1 MRSVFLWIITLVL
14 IGSVFYFTSI
24 GKLDLK
30 QFYRWEIIV
39 TVALSI
45 VIWFIFQFRKTM
57 RLEKTNITFQF
68 LDD

>member
-1 MRSVFLWIITLVL
+1 MRSVFLWIIVL

-24 GKLDLK
+24 GKLDLE
-30 QFYRWEIIV
+30 QYYRWEIIV